1 MRVAELWRYPVKSM
15 LGQQLDEL
23 VVGPGGVRGD
33 RRFAVVDAATGKVAS
48 AKQPRLWRS
57 LLHARAV
64 DAGGEV
70 QITLPD
76 GTQATATDPRIDDLL
91 SRALG
96 RPVRLS
102 EAPFAKADIDRADP
116 DEVLD
121 QGVEAEVTAPQLVL
135 GEAVPGPTFLDYAPL
150 HVITTATL
158 EHIGRPASRYRPN
171 LVIST
176 PPGHPPFSE
185 NAWVG
190 RSVVFADSTVAQVVL
205 PTPRCAIP
213 TLEHGDLP
221 RDPGALRT
229 LMAQNRIDVPG
240 FGVLP
245 AAGVYATVTRAGP
258 IRAGDAFQVD

>member
-15 LGQQLDEL
+15 LGHQLDE
-23 VVGPGGVRGD
+23 VTVGLGGLLGD
-33 RRFAVVDAATGKVAS
+33 RRFAVIDAATGKVGS

-64 DAGGEV
+64 EKGGEV

-76 GTQATATDPRIDDLL
+76 GGQTTATDPRIDDQL

-102 EAPFAKADIDRADP
+102 AVPFAEADIDRADP

-121 QGVEAEVTAPQLVL
+121 QGVEAEVDAPLLVL
-135 GEAVPGPTFLDYAPL
+135 GEAVPEATFLDYAPL
-150 HVITTATL
+150 HLITTATL
-158 EHIGRPASRYRPN
+158 EHIGQPVPRYRPN
-171 LVIST
+171 LVIRT
-176 PPGHPPFSE
+176 PPWHPPFAE

-190 RSVVFADSTVAQVVL
+190 RTMALGEVVVRVVL

-229 LMAQNRIDVPG
+229 LMAQNRVEVPG

-245 AAGVYATVTRAGP
+245 AAGVYATVERAGAL
-258 IRAGDAFQVD
+258 RSGDDVRIG